1 MKRQMILGILMI
13 GMIVM
18 STACGASQPLPE
30 TNPQVTFEMM
40 DGQTFTIEL
49 LPEYAPNTVNNFLS
63 IAGSGFYEGT
73 VFHRILPG
81 LIIQGGGIMEDAS
94 EAGLYY
100 QKDVGYSIKG
110 EFSKNGFNQ
119 NTLKHERGVISTA
132 RTQDPD
138 SAGNQFF
145 ILMDSSPEWDGEY
158 AAFGRVINGMETVDS
173 IHRYY
178 IEHGFECKIPKIKSV
193 TVETFGHHY
202 PEPKKV

>member
-138 SAGNQFF
+138 S
-145 ILMDSSPEWDGEY
+145 
-158 AAFGRVINGMETVDS
+158 
-173 IHRYY
+173 
-178 IEHGFECKIPKIKSV
+178 
-193 TVETFGHHY
+193 
-202 PEPKKV
+202 